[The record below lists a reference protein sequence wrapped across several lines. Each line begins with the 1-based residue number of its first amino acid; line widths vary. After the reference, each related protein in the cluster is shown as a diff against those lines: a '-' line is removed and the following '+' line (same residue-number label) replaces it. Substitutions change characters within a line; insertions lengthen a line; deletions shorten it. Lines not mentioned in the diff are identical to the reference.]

1 MSSENGDEIFPNGI
15 FLFNITKLHKYINEA
30 PDLFPVQIAEIDTFY
45 RFCNESLDEET
56 VVTANL
62 EMPILIGEISPG
74 KFNVI
79 DGNHRVEK
87 ARRSGIANLPGIF
100 VTPATFIHFLTTRSG
115 YEAFIRYWNEKVAAI
130 NE

>member
-1 MSSENGDEIFPNGI
+1 MLTEIGDEIFPNGI
-15 FLFNITKLHKYINEA
+15 FLFNITKLQKYINDT
-30 PDLFPVQIAEIDTFY
+30 PGQFPVQSADIKMFH
-45 RFCNESLDEET
+45 RFCVENLDEET
-56 VVTANL
+56 VKNANL
-62 EMPILIGEISPG
+62 ERPVLIGEISPG

-100 VTPATFIHFLTTRSG
+100 VKPATFTHFLTTQSG

-130 NE
+130 HG